1 MSAHLAYGEDMS
13 ELSNIFGGGA
23 EHAHEQQA
31 REKILPAPAPISSD
45 AADDKA
51 KVQGVSIPPIGL
63 PGEAV
68 VYEPFRL
75 KEPDEGDE

>member
-1 MSAHLAYGEDMS
+1 MS

-31 REKILPAPAPISSD
+31 REKILPAPAPVSTD
-45 AADDKA
+45 AADDQH
-51 KVQGVSIPPIGL
+51 KVPGVEIPPIGL

-75 KEPDEGDE
+75 KDPADDDV